1 MKDHPNMNI
10 FSGIPQGINNING
23 DKYYP
28 HGITLSLVMAS
39 NSKMILFLIV
49 KNSSISKK
57 LIIST
62 RGNNATSNDT
72 IFQVQK
78 QLFFL

>member
-1 MKDHPNMNI
+1 MKGNPNMNI

-39 NSKMILFLIV
+39 NSKMLLFLIV

-57 LIIST
+57 
-62 RGNNATSNDT
+62 
-72 IFQVQK
+72 
-78 QLFFL
+78 